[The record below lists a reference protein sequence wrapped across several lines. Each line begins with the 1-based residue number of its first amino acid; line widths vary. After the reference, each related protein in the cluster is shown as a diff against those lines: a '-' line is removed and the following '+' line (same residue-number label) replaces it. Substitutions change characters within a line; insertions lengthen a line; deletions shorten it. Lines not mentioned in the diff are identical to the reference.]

1 MFEDCNKKQGSRDR
15 ALKAGIQRA
24 IGAGGV
30 DNGRGESD
38 TCKGYSSW
46 AVPDG
51 ALDASR
57 NESNNGDTPPVETN
71 RVAIPDPS
79 DTLGDP
85 VVEQTV
91 RKLIET
97 AGRLVANNNAP
108 GSGVTAPSGTIDD
121 TGRVQL
127 SQTVIRQGISN
138 VTPLMGSSRIPE
150 RKVRKMPA
158 KKVSRIIDVQKN
170 NQLKYSFTGVPETDR
185 GPASI
190 ELPGAR
196 L

>member
-1 MFEDCNKKQGSRDR
+1 MTTAIEKVIPARD
-15 ALKAGIQRA
+15 IP
-24 IGAGGV
+24 
-30 DNGRGESD
+30 RGQSPME
-38 TCKGYSSW
+38 
-46 AVPDG
+46 
-51 ALDASR
+51 LL
-57 NESNNGDTPPVETN
+57 TPREMSQTTETRLPAETN
-71 RVAIPDPS
+71 RVTIPDPS

-97 AGRLVANNNAP
+97 AGRLVANKNAP
-108 GSGVTAPSGTIDD
+108 GSGVTAPYGTIDD

-150 RKVRKMPA
+150 RKVRKMPP

-170 NQLKYSFTGVPETDR
+170 NQLKYNFRGVRRHIRE
-185 GPASI
+185 PASI